1 GALDVKNG
9 CNAGDCGACTVLLDG
24 APVCACLTALGQVA
38 GRSVE
43 TPAGLVA
50 EDAVASRLAAA
61 FARHQAA
68 QCGIC
73 TPGMMA
79 AATALLRTG
88 EALDAARVEAALGG
102 VLCRCTGYRK
112 IIAAV
117 LDAGGV
123 SPLPSPL
130 AETEGHVGA
139 AIPRLDGA
147 RKIAGREVFGDD
159 DAPADALGLVVI
171 RSPHHHASFSFGD
184 LAGWAA
190 ARPGLTRILTAAD
203 VPGENV
209 HGVIPGFEDQ
219 PVLADGVAR
228 FRGEAVALVL
238 GDPAALRGIDPE
250 DFPVAWTP
258 LPAALTPSE
267 GEAAAPLHA
276 TRAGNVMCRGRV
288 VMGDAAAGR
297 AAAAHRAE
305 ARIETGFVEHAY
317 IEPEAGWAVRV
328 GDRLELRCCTQAPHM
343 NREGLARI
351 LGLAGDAVRIVP
363 LATGGGFG
371 SKLDLSVQPLLAL
384 AAWVSG
390 RPVAHAFTRRASMQ
404 SSTKRHPAEI
414 SVSAGCDAAGRL
426 TGLTLEGVFNT
437 GAYASWGPTVANRVP
452 VHGSGP
458 YFVPHYAAHT
468 RAVHTHCAP
477 SGAFRGFGVPQAAL
491 ATEAAMDDLA
501 AAAGL
506 DRLALRQLNAIRAG
520 DANSCGQVFDA
531 GVGMASCL
539 DALAPRWTAAL
550 AEAEAANAAQGPL
563 RRGVGISCGWY
574 GCGNTA
580 LPNPSTIRAGLTPE
594 GTVVLHMGAVDIG
607 QGSATVVTQIFS
619 TALGLPAEA
628 ITLAPADT
636 DITPDAGKTSASRQ
650 TFVSG
655 EAARRA
661 GLALKRAILRQ
672 ANLGE
677 DGALRLENG
686 RLALYA
692 AGQPER
698 VLDPATLPEG
708 AGGYAIEVTETYD
721 PPSTALDADGQGA
734 PYAVW
739 GYAAQIAELSVDTE
753 LGTVRLHR
761 ITAAHDVGRCI
772 NPLLAEGQ
780 VEGGVAQGIG
790 MALMEEFVPG
800 RTENL
805 HDYLIPTIGD
815 VPEIETHFIES
826 GDPEGPYG
834 AKGLGEHCLIPT
846 APAILSAIRH
856 ATGAR
861 IERVP
866 ATPDRVLAALEA
878 AGWRD
883 GRHSGQRTG

>member
-1 GALDVKNG
+1 
-9 CNAGDCGACTVLLDG
+9 
-24 APVCACLTALGQVA
+24 
-38 GRSVE
+38 
-43 TPAGLVA
+43 
-50 EDAVASRLAAA
+50 
-61 FARHQAA
+61 
-68 QCGIC
+68 
-73 TPGMMA
+73 
-79 AATALLRTG
+79 
-88 EALDAARVEAALGG
+88 
-102 VLCRCTGYRK
+102 
-112 IIAAV
+112 
-117 LDAGGV
+117 
-123 SPLPSPL
+123 
-130 AETEGHVGA
+130 
-139 AIPRLDGA
+139 
-147 RKIAGREVFGDD
+147 
-159 DAPADALGLVVI
+159 
-171 RSPHHHASFSFGD
+171 
-184 LAGWAA
+184 
-190 ARPGLTRILTAAD
+190 
-203 VPGENV
+203 
-209 HGVIPGFEDQ
+209 
-219 PVLADGVAR
+219 
-228 FRGEAVALVL
+228 
-238 GDPAALRGIDPE
+238 
-250 DFPVAWTP
+250 
-258 LPAALTPSE
+258 
-267 GEAAAPLHA
+267 
-276 TRAGNVMCRGRV
+276 
-288 VMGDAAAGR
+288 
-297 AAAAHRAE
+297 
-305 ARIETGFVEHAY
+305 
-317 IEPEAGWAVRV
+317 
-328 GDRLELRCCTQAPHM
+328 
-343 NREGLARI
+343 
-351 LGLAGDAVRIVP
+351 
-363 LATGGGFG
+363 FG

-414 SVSAGCDAAGRL
+414 SVVAGCDASGRL

-458 YFVPHYAAHT
+458 YVVPRYAAHT
-468 RAVHTHCAP
+468 RAVHTNCAP

-491 ATEAAMDDLA
+491 ATEAAMDNLA

-506 DRLALRQLNAIRAG
+506 DRLAFRQLNAIRAG
-520 DANSCGQVFDA
+520 DANACGQVFDA
-531 GVGMASCL
+531 GVGMAACL
-539 DALAPRWTAAL
+539 DALAPRWATAV
-550 AEAEAANAAQGPL
+550 AEAEAANAAAAGPI
-563 RRGVGISCGWY
+563 RRGVGIACGWY

-607 QGSATVVTQIFS
+607 QGSATVVTQIFA
-619 TALGLPAEA
+619 TALGLPAA
-628 ITLAPADT
+628 SITIAPADT

-661 GLALKRAILRQ
+661 GLALKRAILRH
-672 ANLGE
+672 ANVGE

-686 RLALYA
+686 RLALSA
-692 AGQPER
+692 TGQPER

-721 PPSTALDADGQGA
+721 PPSTALDANGQGA

-739 GYAAQIAELSVDTE
+739 GYAAQIAELSVDAE

-790 MALMEEFVPG
+790 MALMEEFLPG

-883 GRHSGQRTG
+883 GRRSGRRTG